1 MTGLVLVAM
10 VVGAL
15 RSPSHLAAPSAPAGA
30 QVRQLMGWGGV
41 LGPGALLA
49 EDVFFFCP
57 HSAHLGNSGIQG
69 FGRTSSLDTPWLFL
83 LMVKAEDEL

>member
-10 VVGAL
+10 VVGAS

-30 QVRQLMGWGGV
+30 QVRQLMGWGGI

-49 EDVFFFCP
+49 EDVFFFFLPPLC
-57 HSAHLGNSGIQG
+57 SFGKQWDSGI
-69 FGRTSSLDTPWLFL
+69 W
-83 LMVKAEDEL
+83 EDF